1 MRDHRRIKAVVCF
14 LPGHIGIL
22 GVRRLGR
29 WEMNLGRLG
38 RQVVYD
44 GKGLGIQSLWLKSV
58 GLLEYGFALRGSVS
72 LYLRASWK

>member
-1 MRDHRRIKAVVCF
+1 M
-14 LPGHIGIL
+14 
-22 GVRRLGR
+22 

-44 GKGLGIQSLWLKSV
+44 GKGLGIQSLWLESV
-58 GLLEYGFALRGSVS
+58 ELLEYGFALRGSVS